1 VGLVLDTGALIAFE
15 GGDRKV
21 AALVEAARRR
31 GEQVVTSSGCV
42 AQAWRQGGPRQARLA
57 RLLNGLVEQGLNARV
72 SRRVGAL
79 CARAGSSDVVD
90 AHLALLARDGDVLVT
105 SDPTDLRRLLR
116 ATGSAARLQPC

>member
-1 VGLVLDTGALIAFE
+1 MGLVLDAGALIAFE

-21 AALVEAARRR
+21 AALIEAARRR

-57 RLLNGLVEQGLNARV
+57 RLLNGLVEKGLDARV

-90 AHLALLARDGDVLVT
+90 AHLTLLARDGDVLVT
-105 SDPTDLRRLLR
+105 SDSTDLRRLLR
-116 ATGSAARLQPC
+116 ATGSSARLQPC